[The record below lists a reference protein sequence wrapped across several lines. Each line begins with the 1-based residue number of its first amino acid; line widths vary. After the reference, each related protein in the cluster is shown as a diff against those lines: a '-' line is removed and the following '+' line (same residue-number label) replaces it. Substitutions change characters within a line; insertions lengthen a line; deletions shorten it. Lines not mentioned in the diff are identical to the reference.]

1 MADGLT
7 DLPIAVDMLAAAQ
20 SCGLDLRAALSG
32 DDDHLRPTEIAQPA
46 LLLVECAL
54 RNSLPDD
61 LEVIAVAGH
70 SVGEY
75 AAAVAAAALTPA
87 DAMRLVIERGRAM
100 AAMRDGTMC
109 ALIGID
115 VDAAIDAC
123 SETQRETG
131 EVVVVANLNAPGQL
145 VISGSTD
152 GVAAAAKLALSRGA
166 RRAIP
171 LNVSG
176 AFHSPLMTAAAAR
189 FETAHDVIAIV
200 APHPPVVCNVDAT
213 DVHTAEALRDR
224 LRSQLTSP
232 VRWIDCVRRLVELGA
247 DTLIEVGPG
256 SVLSGL
262 ARRIAPDVRAIS
274 VSSIDAAAGVAMA
287 VVAG

>member
-1 MADGLT
+1 MADGLI
-7 DLPIAVDMLAAAQ
+7 DLPIAVEMLDAADA
-20 SCGLDLRAALSG
+20 SGLDLRAALSG
-32 DDDHLRPTEIAQPA
+32 DDDHLRPTDIAQPA

-54 RNSLPDD
+54 RSALPDD
-61 LEVIAVAGH
+61 LDVIAVAGH

-75 AAAVAAAALTPA
+75 AASVAANALQPA

-115 VDAAIDAC
+115 VDAAMDVC
-123 SETQRETG
+123 NETQRETG

-152 GVAAAAKLALSRGA
+152 GVAAASKLALTRGA

-176 AFHSPLMTAAAAR
+176 AFHSPLMTSAAAR
-189 FETAHDVIAIV
+189 FDRALDAVTIAD
-200 APHPPVVCNVDAT
+200 PHPPVVCNVDAA
-213 DVHTAEALRDR
+213 DVHTADALRDR

-232 VRWIDCVRRLVELGA
+232 VRWIDCVSRLVELGA
-247 DTLIEVGPG
+247 GTLIEVGPG

-262 ARRIAPDVRAIS
+262 ARRIAPDVRSIS
-274 VSSIDAAAGVAMA
+274 VSSVDAAAGIDRAM
-287 VVAG
+287 VAG

>member
-1 MADGLT
+1 LRSTLPDGL
-7 DLPIAVDMLAAAQ
+7 D
-20 SCGLDLRAALSG
+20 
-32 DDDHLRPTEIAQPA
+32 
-46 LLLVECAL
+46 
-54 RNSLPDD
+54 
-61 LEVIAVAGH
+61 VIAVAGH

-75 AAAVAAAALTPA
+75 AAAVASAALTPA

-115 VDAAIDAC
+115 VDAAIDVC

-131 EVVVVANLNAPGQL
+131 EIVVVANLNAPGQL

-152 GVAAAAKLALSRGA
+152 GVAAASKLALSRGA

-176 AFHSPLMTAAAAR
+176 AFHSPLMTSAAAR
-189 FETAHDVIAIV
+189 FETALDAVAIAD
-200 APHPPVVCNVDAT
+200 PHPAVVCNVDAT
-213 DVHTAEALRDR
+213 DVHTADALRER
-224 LRSQLTSP
+224 LRAQLTSP
-232 VRWIDCVRRLVELGA
+232 VRWIDCVQRLVDLGA

-262 ARRIAPDVRAIS
+262 ARRIAPNVRTIS
-274 VSSIDAAAGVAMA
+274 VSSVDAAKGVDMAM
-287 VVAG
+287 VAG

>member
-1 MADGLT
+1 MAEALT
-7 DLPIAVDMLAAAQ
+7 DLPIALEMLAAAE
-20 SCGLDLRAALSG
+20 SSGLDLRAALSG
-32 DDDHLRPTEIAQPA
+32 DDEHLRPTEIAQPA
-46 LLLVECAL
+46 LLFVECAL
-54 RNSLPDD
+54 RSTLPDD
-61 LEVIAVAGH
+61 LDVIAVAGH

-75 AAAVAAAALTPA
+75 AAAVASSALTPA

-115 VDAAIDAC
+115 VDAAIDVCA
-123 SETQRETG
+123 ETQRETG
-131 EVVVVANLNAPGQL
+131 EIVVVANLNAPGQL

-152 GVAAAAKLALSRGA
+152 GVAAASKLAITRGA

-176 AFHSPLMTAAAAR
+176 AFHSPLMTSAAAR
-189 FETAHDVIAIV
+189 FETALDAVAIAD
-200 APHPPVVCNVDAT
+200 PDPPVVCNVDAT
-213 DVHTAEALRDR
+213 DVHTADALRER
-224 LRSQLTSP
+224 LRAQLTSP
-232 VRWIDCVRRLVELGA
+232 VRWIDCVRRLVDLGA

-262 ARRIAPDVRAIS
+262 ARRIAPDIRTIS
-274 VSSIDAAAGVAMA
+274 VSSVDAAKTIDMA
-287 VVAG
+287 AVAG